1 MARLDDRAGADA
13 TERPVAYACG
23 SLSFPLGDLGLDEVS
38 SASAKKGP
46 GRGDPG
52 LGSLNFGGDVRRG
65 GRTVERKIKSGVE
78 EGGGEPSSGNTPDKK
93 TPLGFSPSGAFMAR
107 FTLYASRHHRRAAI
121 PFSLFRL
128 YRHSNAFQEKKQKNI
143 LTAK

>member
-1 MARLDDRAGADA
+1 
-13 TERPVAYACG
+13 
-23 SLSFPLGDLGLDEVS
+23 LSFPLGDLGLDEVS

-93 TPLGFSPSGAFMAR
+93 LRWAFHQAEPSWLVLPYTPPGIIDGLQ
-107 FTLYASRHHRRAAI
+107 
-121 PFSLFRL
+121 SLFHCSDYTVTQTHFKR
-128 YRHSNAFQEKKQKNI
+128 KNRKI
-143 LTAK
+143 F